1 MTSALAHRL
10 GRLEQA
16 RKAREPRKSL
26 VLIGSASDVDL
37 RYQAAVVEGRYRPG
51 EPLMRV
57 LLADPLMNVN
67 VRSTP

>member
-26 VLIGSASDVDL
+26 VLIGSVIDVDR
-37 RYQAAVVEGRYRPG
+37 RYQAAVDEGRYRPG

-57 LLADPLMNVN
+57 LLADPSMNGN
-67 VRSTP
+67 VRPTR